1 MPTGVAPT
9 TAQQMHVVTQT
20 PPVVAPSVAPEVFRK
35 KRSRSPECDEN
46 SAAKKAAAEFL
57 LEHRELVVD
66 RLSSILLD
74 RLSDGVG
81 DFDAAKD
88 EPLSPVS
95 VDESAVND
103 EMARPVKVEVDTS
116 VLWDPEWGNR
126 IVESGM
132 DNRRVKSVLH
142 LHLLFPGEVW

>member
-1 MPTGVAPT
+1 MNTVP
-9 TAQQMHVVTQT
+9 QQ
-20 PPVVAPSVAPEVFRK
+20 
-35 KRSRSPECDEN
+35 
-46 SAAKKAAAEFL
+46 KAAAEFL

-66 RLSSILLD
+66 RLSRILLD
-74 RLSDGVG
+74 RLSDGVW

-116 VLWDPEWGNR
+116 VLWDPYL
-126 IVESGM
+126 
-132 DNRRVKSVLH
+132 RRV
-142 LHLLFPGEVW
+142 

>member
-1 MPTGVAPT
+1 M
-9 TAQQMHVVTQT
+9 
-20 PPVVAPSVAPEVFRK
+20 
-35 KRSRSPECDEN
+35 
-46 SAAKKAAAEFL
+46 
-57 LEHRELVVD
+57 VD

-116 VLWDPEWGNR
+116 VLWDPYL
-126 IVESGM
+126 
-132 DNRRVKSVLH
+132 RRV
-142 LHLLFPGEVW
+142 